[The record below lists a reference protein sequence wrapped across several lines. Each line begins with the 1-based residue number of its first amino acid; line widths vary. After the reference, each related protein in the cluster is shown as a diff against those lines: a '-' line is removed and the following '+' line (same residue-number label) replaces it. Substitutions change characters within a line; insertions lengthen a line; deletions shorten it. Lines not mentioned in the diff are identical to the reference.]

1 MAALFNFGIS
11 QEDPLTEHRV
21 LEIKPGDRVLSLAS
35 GGEVPLTLISLTE
48 HIKVT
53 AVDVSEAQIRLC
65 RLKIAAATHM
75 DYPENGGFLGYA
87 PMNETNR
94 YRWFDSR
101 LRWDLTVDDR
111 LYWDN
116 HQKEIR
122 KGIINLGRVEQH
134 ITRYRTFAKSF
145 IGKKNLQRLLECSST
160 DEQKV
165 IFNQKIA
172 KRKSIQ
178 ALFKFAFQP
187 VLYKQCA
194 LDNQAMVHTNRLT
207 GAHLYDKF
215 EEFCTYNPA
224 ARNYFLHYFLLG
236 GCININAFPD
246 YLKPENKACLLSNL
260 DNLELKQLSFKEA
273 LMEKE
278 KGYFNKIHLSNLGDY
293 STEEQFSELV
303 QTLADKCQ
311 EGTRI
316 CARHLLRNYF
326 NDQAAN
332 GFSIDKAASI
342 QAEYRDRF
350 PFYNILSILFNPTSA
365 TSS

>member
-21 LEIKPGDRVLSLAS
+21 LEIKPGDRILSLAS
-35 GGEVPLTLISLTE
+35 AGEVPLTLISLTE
-48 HIKVT
+48 HLKVT

-94 YRWFDSR
+94 FRWFDSR
-101 LRWDLTVDDR
+101 LRWDLTIDDR

-116 HQKEIR
+116 HQQEIR
-122 KGIINLGRVEQH
+122 KGIINLGRVEQY
-134 ITRYRTFAKSF
+134 ISRYRAVAQS
-145 IGKKNLQRLLECSST
+145 IMGKKNLQRLLGCSST

-165 IFNQKIA
+165 IFIQKIA
-172 KRKSIQ
+172 KRKSVQ

-187 VLYKQCA
+187 FLYKQCA
-194 LDNQAMVHTNRLT
+194 LDNQAMIHTDRLT
-207 GAHLYDKF
+207 GARLYDKF
-215 EEFCTYNPA
+215 EDFCTYNPA
-224 ARNYFLHYFLLG
+224 SRNYFLHYFLFG

-246 YLKPENKACLLSNL
+246 YLKPENKACLIRNSV
-260 DNLELKQLSFKEA
+260 DLELKRLSFQEA
-273 LMEKE
+273 LLEKD

-293 STEEQFSELV
+293 STEEQFSALR
-303 QTLADKCQ
+303 QTLLNKCQ
-311 EGTRI
+311 AGTRI
-316 CARHLLRNYF
+316 CSRHLLKNYF
-326 NDQAAN
+326 NDQEAN
-332 GFSIDKAASI
+332 GFLIDKSASI

-350 PFYNILSILFNPTSA
+350 PFYNILSILFNPTTA